1 MKIAVTAASG
11 QLGSSI
17 VNALVKQIGTT
28 NVVALARTPEKAQG
42 LGVEI
47 RPGDYNSLT
56 TLERSLIGVDTVLL
70 VSGMDAPDKRIE
82 QHRNV
87 INAAKN
93 SGVKKI
99 VYTSV
104 QGAEHDTGFS
114 PVIQSNRQTEEDI
127 KSSGLDWVI
136 GRNGIYIE
144 PDVEYI
150 ESYKKAGNV
159 SNCAGQG
166 RCAYTN
172 REELAYAY
180 AKMLLEDKHQGHTY
194 NLHGELLTQAQ
205 LVDHLNHAFG
215 LSLRFIALTYEQY
228 KADRVAELGDFIG
241 TVIAGIYQGIAQG
254 ALENESHY
262 AQAAGRPHQTWQDY
276 FARLN

>member
-47 RPGDYNSLT
+47 RQGDYNSLT

-104 QGAEHDTGFS
+104 QGAEHDTAFS

-127 KSSGLDWVI
+127 K
-136 GRNGIYIE
+136 
-144 PDVEYI
+144 
-150 ESYKKAGNV
+150 
-159 SNCAGQG
+159 
-166 RCAYTN
+166 
-172 REELAYAY
+172 
-180 AKMLLEDKHQGHTY
+180 
-194 NLHGELLTQAQ
+194 
-205 LVDHLNHAFG
+205 
-215 LSLRFIALTYEQY
+215 LSLIH
-228 KADRVAELGDFIG
+228 I
-241 TVIAGIYQGIAQG
+241 
-254 ALENESHY
+254 
-262 AQAAGRPHQTWQDY
+262 
-276 FARLN
+276 